1 MCDPLSILGLV
12 GSIGGS
18 LINYE
23 QQSSAMAAQEA
34 ANARWVAYQQQQA
47 REATARDDANRALAT
62 QAQQNTDAQITAE
75 AQKNQ
80 QSTEQQR
87 VQTDITPDAI
97 KPGQTT
103 EQLAG
108 DMLLSGQKNAA
119 PQVQGAINTRVAQA
133 AADARQR
140 IAALATIQSYGG
152 SQFSAANTVNRA
164 FQTGNQQIDLYNN
177 YRRGDLAAYN
187 VAKQVEPAKIQMTP
201 SPWGGIASSLAG
213 IAGKGFGASM
223 GGGANFGFS
232 GSQF

>member
-1 MCDPLSILGLV
+1 MCDPLSVLGLV

-34 ANARWVAYQQQQA
+34 ANAQWVSYQRQQA
-47 REATARDDANRALAT
+47 QEANARDEANRQLAT
-62 QAQQNTDAQITAE
+62 QAQQQTDQQITAQ

-80 QSTEQQR
+80 QQTEQQR
-87 VQTDITPDAI
+87 VQTDITPTAI
-97 KPGQTT
+97 QPGQTT
-103 EQLAG
+103 QQLAG

-119 PQVQGAINTRVAQA
+119 PEVGGAINARVAQA

-140 IAALATIQSYGG
+140 IAALSTIQSYGG
-152 SQFSAANTVNRA
+152 SQFGLQPTVDRA
-164 FQTGNQQIDLYNN
+164 FQAGNQQINLFNN

-187 VAKQVEPAKIQMTP
+187 VAKNVEPLKIQMTP

-213 IAGKGFGASM
+213 IAGKGFGNAF
-223 GGGANFGFS
+223 GGSSGGLSSGFGY
-232 GSQF
+232 